1 MWVSHGKSQLCVN
14 IKHRR
19 SDGRGRTTKRK
30 GLQRTASGAEEEDV
44 DVGRRKQRRE
54 VGWGGG
60 RRLSDRW
67 EGR

>member
-1 MWVSHGKSQLCVN
+1 MN
-14 IKHRR
+14 IKHRS
-19 SDGRGRTTKRK
+19 SDGRGRTTKRR

-54 VGWGGG
+54 LGWGGG

-67 EGR
+67 EER